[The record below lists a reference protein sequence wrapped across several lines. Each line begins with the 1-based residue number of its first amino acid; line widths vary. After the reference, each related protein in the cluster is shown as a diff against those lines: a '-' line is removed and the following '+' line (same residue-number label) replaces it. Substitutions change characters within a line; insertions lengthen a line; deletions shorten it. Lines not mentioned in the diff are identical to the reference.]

1 MAGRTVLVV
10 DDGLAT
16 GSTVRAAVA
25 ALRRAGPA
33 RVVVGVPV
41 GPRRTCERLREVAD
55 DVVCVSVP
63 EDFVAVGQAY
73 VDFDQVDE
81 SHVLAAL
88 DRSRQGRA

>member
-1 MAGRTVLVV
+1 MLVV

-25 ALRRAGPA
+25 ALRQAGPA

-63 EDFVAVGQAY
+63 TDFVSVGQAY
-73 VDFDQVDE
+73 LDFDQVDE
-81 SHVLAAL
+81 RDVLAAL
-88 DRSRQGRA
+88 ARYRRDRA